1 MSTEII
7 ELVKSNPYFEILE
20 NGKIRCKL
28 TNHEM
33 NPDVSKYNEYIK
45 SKGYQK
51 AIEKDFDFD
60 QYKPHIV
67 PFKGAEEHFLWCHL
81 TQTKVPRMKNVILRH
96 VEGKKYQRLLSL
108 FNQKKQEREQKKKI
122 TLLKSKKLTLEEEE
136 DKFDENFIDRMIY
149 EFEEDERLND
159 QDLDGDESYSNDLYQ
174 KVHANSIQEQEEK
187 QIKNGSKQQKKIGK
201 NSKRAAGQDEDIEGE
216 DEEDMDEFDNEE
228 DLEDEEDYDSENEDM
243 EQEDSEEDENDEE
256 EVADNKLDEE
266 EEEEEIPDS
275 KQAQKEN
282 SQKQANKF
290 KNNNKKFNG
299 NNKQHNN
306 QNNQGVNKFIKKNKQ
321 NHFNKFKHNNNKK
334 KFQKN

>member
-1 MSTEII
+1 MSTEIL

-33 NPDVSKYNEYIK
+33 NPDVAKYNEYIK

-81 TQTKVPRMKNVILRH
+81 TQTKVPKMKNVILRH

-122 TLLKSKKLTLEEEE
+122 TLLKSKKLTKEEEE
-136 DKFDENFIDRMIY
+136 DKFNENFIDRMIY

-174 KVHANSIQEQEEK
+174 KVHANSIHEQEEK
-187 QIKNGSKQQKKIGK
+187 LSKNSKQQKQNGK
-201 NSKRAAGQDEDIEGE
+201 NKKRMANQDEDFEGE
-216 DEEDMDEFDNEE
+216 EDEDFEELENED

-243 EQEDSEEDENDEE
+243 EQEDSEENENQEDEE
-256 EVADNKLDEE
+256 EADNKF

-290 KNNNKKFNG
+290 KKNFKIFNG

-306 QNNQGVNKFIKKNKQ
+306 QNNQGYN
-321 NHFNKFKHNNNKK
+321 NNNKK

>member
-7 ELVKSNPYFEILE
+7 EIVKSNPYFEILE

-122 TLLKSKKLTLEEEE
+122 TLLKSKKLTKEEEE
-136 DKFDENFIDRMIY
+136 DKFDENFIDRMIF

-159 QDLDGDESYSNDLYQ
+159 KDLDGDESYSNDLYQ
-174 KVHANSIQEQEEK
+174 KVHANSIHEQDDK
-187 QIKNGSKQQKKIGK
+187 PSKKSKLNKRQNGNKA
-201 NSKRAAGQDEDIEGE
+201 NEDDDIEGE
-216 DEEDMDEFDNEE
+216 DDEEEDMDDEHDNEE
-228 DLEDEEDYDSENEDM
+228 DLEDEEDYDSENEEM
-243 EQEDSEEDENDEE
+243 EEEDSEENENQGDEE
-256 EVADNKLDEE
+256 EVDNKLN
-266 EEEEEIPDS
+266 EEEEIPDS

-282 SQKQANKF
+282 SQKNANKF
-290 KNNNKKFNG
+290 KKNFKKFNG

-306 QNNQGVNKFIKKNKQ
+306 QNNNQGVNKFIKKNKQ
-321 NHFNKFKHNNNKK
+321 NHFNKFKQNNNNKK